1 MENAP
6 GPRLGDAFGE
16 LLVAQSRDLTTP
28 QYELVERDDGF
39 LGVTDARIYFRDV
52 AGWGPLEWQA
62 CEQAQGRV
70 LDVGCGAGRHSIA
83 MIARGLEVTGLEP
96 SPGAAQ
102 IARSRGVSVVQRR
115 LDQLAETDGTFDTI
129 VMLGNNL
136 SLLAS
141 PETATAT
148 LTNLAA
154 HAAPGAI
161 LLGQAM
167 DPYGTKDPLH
177 LAYHEWN
184 RARGRPGGQLRIR
197 VRFRGTVTDWFDYW
211 FLTVDELAA
220 AVESTPWALSHVE
233 HSGPAYLA
241 TLTRLPAIAS

>member
-16 LLVAQSRDLTTP
+16 LLVAQDCDLATP

-39 LGVTDARIYFRDV
+39 IGVTDARIYFRE
-52 AGWGPLEWQA
+52 APEWGPLERHA
-62 CEQAQGRV
+62 CEQAQGRA
-70 LDVGCGAGRHSIA
+70 LDVGCGAGRHSIS
-83 MIARGLEVTGLEP
+83 MIARGLDVTGLEP
-96 SPGAAQ
+96 SPGAAHV
-102 IARSRGVSVVQRR
+102 ARSRGVPVIQKR
-115 LDQLAETDGTFDTI
+115 LDQLTEGTFDTV

-136 SLLAS
+136 SLLAG
-141 PETATAT
+141 PDTAVAT
-148 LTNLAA
+148 LTKLAH
-154 HAAPGAI
+154 HAGPGAI

-177 LAYHEWN
+177 LRYHEWN
-184 RARGRPGGQLRIR
+184 RVRGRPGGQLRIR
-197 VRFRGTVTDWFDYW
+197 VRFRGTATDWFDYW

-220 AVESTPWALSHVE
+220 VVEPTPWTLSNLE

-241 TLTRLPAIAS
+241 TLTL